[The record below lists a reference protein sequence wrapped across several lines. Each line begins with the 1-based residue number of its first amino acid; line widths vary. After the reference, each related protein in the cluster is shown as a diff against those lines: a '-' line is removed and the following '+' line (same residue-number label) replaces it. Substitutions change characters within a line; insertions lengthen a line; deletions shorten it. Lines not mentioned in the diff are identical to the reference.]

1 MSHNPRNINQT
12 SQEQSDST
20 SPDTESKG
28 GPGKE
33 VTLLASGLLIL
44 AVGVGGALMYSQEDD
59 QQNIQSAK
67 SVNSDQLSQ
76 AFHPSANASED
87 VASAASTL
95 PTVTPVSMTQED
107 AESQHASMIEEQ
119 DVFFEFDQVVLSEE
133 AKTLLQEQAQRYGNE
148 QEWNVLVQGH
158 TDEKGSD
165 PYNETLSLRRATIV
179 KEYLVD
185 QGIPSDAVQI
195 EGLGKSEPMCSEST
209 ETCWTQNRRTHVVFL
224 KPEMSA
230 SHPQDLIAEAI
241 AEPTEEATIAT
252 EPMTE
257 ADESIEDSLVE
268 TVQLSESTEEVAASD
283 PIAPV
288 TEPQ

>member
-1 MSHNPRNINQT
+1 MSHNPRNINQPSDKQSNLT
-12 SQEQSDST
+12 SS
-20 SPDTESKG
+20 DTESKG
-28 GPGKE
+28 SPGKE

-87 VASAASTL
+87 VASSASTL

-107 AESQHASMIEEQ
+107 SESQHASMIEEQ
-119 DVFFEFDQVVLSEE
+119 DVFFDFDQAVLSEE
-133 AKTLLQEQAQRYGNE
+133 AKTLLQDQAQRYGNE

-165 PYNETLSLRRATIV
+165 PYNEALSLRRATIV

-195 EGLGKSEPMCSEST
+195 EGLGNTEPVCSEST
-209 ETCWTQNRRTHVVFL
+209 ASCWSQNRRTRVVFL
-224 KPEMSA
+224 KPEMTA
-230 SHPQDLIAEAI
+230 SQPQDVIAETI
-241 AEPTEEATIAT
+241 SEPTQEATIST
-252 EPMTE
+252 ESMTE
-257 ADESIEDSLVE
+257 VAESIEDSLVE
-268 TVQLSESTEEVAASD
+268 TVQLSDSTEEVATSD
-283 PIAPV
+283 PIAPI

>member
-1 MSHNPRNINQT
+1 MSHNPRNINQP
-12 SQEQSDST
+12 SQEPLDIT
-20 SPDTESKG
+20 PETESKG
-28 GPGKE
+28 NPGKE

-44 AVGVGGALMYSQEDD
+44 AVGIGGAWMYSQEND
-59 QQNIQSAK
+59 QPIQSAK
-67 SVNSDQLSQ
+67 SVDSDQLSQ

-87 VASAASTL
+87 IASSASTP

-107 AESQHASMIEEQ
+107 PDSKAASMIDEQ
-119 DVFFEFDQVVLSEE
+119 DVYFEFDQAVLSEE
-133 AKTLLQEQAQRYGNE
+133 AKTLLQDQAQRVGTE

-165 PYNETLSLRRATIV
+165 PYNEALSLRRATIV

-185 QGIPSDAVQI
+185 QGIPSDSVQI
-195 EGLGKSEPMCSEST
+195 EGLGKAEPVCSEST
-209 ETCWTQNRRTHVVFL
+209 DTCWTQNRRTHVVFL

-230 SHPQDLIAEAI
+230 SDAEDLMAETSSEP
-241 AEPTEEATIAT
+241 AEETIIST

-257 ADESIEDSLVE
+257 VAESIEDSLVE
-268 TVQLSESTEEVAASD
+268 TVQLSDSGEEVAASD

-288 TEPQ
+288 TDPQ